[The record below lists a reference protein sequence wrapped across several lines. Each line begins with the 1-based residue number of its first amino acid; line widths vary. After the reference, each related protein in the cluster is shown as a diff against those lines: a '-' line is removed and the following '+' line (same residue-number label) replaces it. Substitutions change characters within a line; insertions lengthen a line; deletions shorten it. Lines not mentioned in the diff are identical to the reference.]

1 MNFNPN
7 TRTATRA
14 QAQMQNM
21 SAAGVRTTNSAV
33 ATRQATGAVAEV
45 TDMSGTKMSISF
57 DEVREFLCPS
67 ISSAEF
73 NILMNICRMMHLN
86 PFAKDVYIIK
96 YDKNSPAQYVI
107 SKDAFM
113 KAAAADPAYDGM
125 ESGVVVKKSD
135 GTIEYRSGALYDP
148 EDEKLLGGWAQ
159 VYRKDRKIPDR
170 AEVTFREYDKGK
182 STWKEIPGTMIEKV
196 ATAQALRRAFPNGMS
211 GIYTEDEIDTG
222 TPVAPAYAYQEASA
236 IPHAAAKIPAETQH
250 AEAVQVPD
258 PVALNPQDLL

>member
-7 TRTATRA
+7 TRTTRA
-14 QAQMQNM
+14 QAQMQTM

-107 SKDAFM
+107 SKDAFL

-125 ESGVVVKKSD
+125 ESGVVVKKAD

-148 EDEKLLGGWAQ
+148 DDEKLLGGWAQ
-159 VYRKDRKIPDR
+159 VYRKDRKVPDR
-170 AEVTFREYDKGK
+170 AEVTFKEYNKGK

-196 ATAQALRRAFPNGMS
+196 ASAQALRRAFPNGMS
-211 GIYTEDEIDTG
+211 GIYTEDEIERPDTS
-222 TPVAPAYAYQEASA
+222 QETVNPYASA
-236 IPHAAAKIPAETQH
+236 VEPEQVTYSEPEQIAP
-250 AEAVQVPD
+250 VQM
-258 PVALNPQDLL
+258 NPSVGLSPEDLL

>member
-7 TRTATRA
+7 TRTAT
-14 QAQMQNM
+14 
-21 SAAGVRTTNSAV
+21 AAGVRTTNSAV

-107 SKDAFM
+107 SKDAFL

-125 ESGVVVKKSD
+125 ESGVVVKKAD

-148 EDEKLLGGWAQ
+148 DDEKLLGGWAQ
-159 VYRKDRKIPDR
+159 VYRKDRKVPDR
-170 AEVTFREYDKGK
+170 AEVTFKEYNKGK

-196 ATAQALRRAFPNGMS
+196 ASAQALRRAFPNGMS

-222 TPVAPAYAYQEASA
+222 APAAAAYAYQEASA